1 MSRRIAKETNV
12 RKLARSGASLVVSL
26 PREILNLLG
35 WKEKQKVIVRKI
47 RGGVTIK
54 DWHNS

>member
-1 MSRRIAKETNV
+1 MTRRTAKETNI
-12 RKLARSGASLVVSL
+12 RKLTKSGASLVVSL

-35 WKEKQKVIVRKI
+35 WKEKQKLVVRKI

-54 DWHNS
+54 DWKR